1 MATQK
6 SSPANKTSEPLD
18 AIALLTADHKKVSDL
33 FKQFE
38 KLKGKDGSDDEKSQI
53 VEQICNELKVHA
65 QIEEEIFYPAVRDA
79 IEDDDLLDEAEV
91 EHAGA
96 KDLITQLESMQPGD
110 DLYDAKVTVL
120 GEQIEHHVK
129 EEESEMFPKAKK
141 SKVDVASLGV
151 EMQARKMLLLD
162 EQSSTSNGTGSASP
176 RAARQVQSKNDSR
189 GNGVS
194 AAKRS

>member
-1 MATQK
+1 M
-6 SSPANKTSEPLD
+6 
-18 AIALLTADHKKVSDL
+18 
-33 FKQFE
+33 
-38 KLKGKDGSDDEKSQI
+38 
-53 VEQICNELKVHA
+53 EQVCNELKVHA

-151 EMQARKMLLLD
+151 EMQARKMLLLE
-162 EQSSTSNGTGSASP
+162 EQSSTSNGTSSASP

-189 GNGVS
+189 GNRVS